1 MEDTLGLGTAAAA
14 AVVSHRR
21 DGALRWRCDE
31 SAEEAV
37 HGGLGNEGRIARA
50 QQRTVEVEDSDIV
63 SNCGVHSA
71 MRCSVCSS
79 DSKIDLLRLNFTLAH
94 PGFCRGSSMV
104 AQFEDV
110 FFALQAYLHN
120 GALSIKA
127 GV

>member
-1 MEDTLGLGTAAAA
+1 MEDTLGLGAAAA

-63 SNCGVHSA
+63 SNCGEYST
-71 MRCSVCSS
+71 MT
-79 DSKIDLLRLNFTLAH
+79 LNQ
-94 PGFCRGSSMV
+94 SSMCLSRI
-104 AQFEDV
+104 EDR
-110 FFALQAYLHN
+110 FTY
-120 GALSIKA
+120 
-127 GV
+127 GVGVTLL